1 MDVAPVF
8 LDFAVSCILGMLIG
22 LEREH
27 SDTEGEAF
35 AGVRTFAI
43 IALLGTLAAA
53 LADTYPWILPAVFL
67 FVGCFLVAG
76 YWISAGRGPRQG
88 MTTEVAAAFVFL
100 LGAAIVSQPR
110 GLVVAIGVGVA
121 VILSAKQSLHAL
133 AKRIEREDVVATL
146 KFAFVTFV
154 ILPVLPDKGYRPFG
168 APFDVFNPYKTW
180 MMVILISGIGFA
192 GYVLVKMVGP
202 RKGIG
207 ITGALGGLVS
217 STAVTLTFSRKS
229 KDRPDLSAYFA
240 LAVIAASTIMF
251 VRVAVEIA
259 AVNPGLLRRAVIPL
273 AAMTATSLAYCGYLF
288 FRPHGEDTDVPEF
301 SNPVE
306 LMSAV
311 KFGAL
316 YALIVLLVSAVRETP
331 LGDAGIYLVSVLSGL
346 TDVDAITLS
355 VCDAAKSGLEADVAV
370 RAITIA
376 VISNTFTKGALA
388 FALGSGALRRHVAL
402 AFGLAFVAG
411 VAALFWPGF

>member
-1 MDVAPVF
+1 MDLAPMF
-8 LDFAVSCILGMLIG
+8 WNFAVSCILGMLIG
-22 LEREH
+22 LERQH
-27 SDTEGEAF
+27 SEAAGEAL

-43 IALLGTLAAA
+43 VALLGTLSAT
-53 LADTYPWILPAVFL
+53 LAERHPWIFPGAFL
-67 FVGCFLVAG
+67 LLGSFLVVG
-76 YWISAGRGPRQG
+76 YWVSAARDDQSGL
-88 MTTEVAAAFVFL
+88 TTEVAAAVVFL

-110 GLVVAIGVGVA
+110 PVVVAVGVAVA
-121 VILSAKQSLHAL
+121 VILSAKQPLHEL
-133 AKRIEREDVVATL
+133 ARRIERRDIVATL

-154 ILPVLPDKGYRPFG
+154 ILPVLPDQGYRPLG
-168 APFDVFNPYKTW
+168 ATFDVFNPYKTW
-180 MMVILISGIGFA
+180 MMVILISAISFT
-192 GYVLVKMVGP
+192 GYVLVKVVGP

-229 KDRPDLSAYFA
+229 KSRPDLSAYFA
-240 LAVIAASTIMF
+240 LAVVSASTIMF
-251 VRVAVEIA
+251 VRVVVEIA
-259 AVNPGLLRRAVIPL
+259 AVNPRLLRKAVVPL
-273 AAMTATSLAYCGYLF
+273 ATMTLTTLAYCGYLF
-288 FRPHGEDTDVPEF
+288 FRPRGEDSDVPEF
-301 SNPVE
+301 SNPFE

-316 YALIVLLVSAVRETP
+316 YALIVLLVNAVRHTP

-355 VCDAAKSGLEADVAV
+355 VCDAAKSGLEPDVAV

-388 FALGSGALRRHVAL
+388 FALGSGALRRHVGI
-402 AFGLAFVAG
+402 AFGLAFAAG
-411 VAALFWPGF
+411 IAALFYPVF